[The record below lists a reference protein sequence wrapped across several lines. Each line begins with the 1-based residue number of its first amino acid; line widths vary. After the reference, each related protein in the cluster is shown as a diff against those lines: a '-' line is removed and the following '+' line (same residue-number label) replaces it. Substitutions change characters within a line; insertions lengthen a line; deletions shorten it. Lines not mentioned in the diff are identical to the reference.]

1 MILEKMLIRVL
12 HGGHLIARPMTLGVR
27 AAVFDADERI
37 FLVRHT
43 YVSGWYLPGGGVDPG
58 ETTGEAMCRE
68 LREEGNIELDEPPA
82 LFSVYFN
89 RAASNRDH
97 VLLYRSGQFQRSE
110 QKRPDRE
117 IAETGFFSLDDLP
130 DGTTDATRRRLG
142 ELAGRQPI
150 DAYW

>member
-1 MILEKMLIRVL
+1 M
-12 HGGHLIARPMTLGVR
+12 HGAHLLARPMTLGVR

-58 ETTGEAMCRE
+58 ETAAEAICRE
-68 LREEGNIELDEPPA
+68 LLEEGNVELDEPPT
-82 LFSVYFN
+82 LVSVYFN

-97 VLLYRSGQFQRSE
+97 VLLYRSGGFRRSAL
-110 QKRPDRE
+110 KMPDRE
-117 IAETGFFSLDDLP
+117 IAETGFFDLDDLP
-130 DGTTDATRRRLG
+130 EGTTEATRRRLD

-150 DAYW
+150 DPYW